1 MSFAEAEQ
9 ARVRAHLLGAL
20 AALRDAPT
28 DHLDDTRRARRAALA
43 AHLAAYIAAGR
54 FPRNTTGLP
63 FTPVF
68 VDDLGTRC
76 AVAALLDATGGA
88 ALVHAV
94 ADTDNLARVHT
105 LAALPALRD
114 WLDAQGLTVDEAAGI
129 QPAYQARD
137 VVDWRPAV
145 AVVTEAAFGR
155 SEGTGA
161 HLALGVGAR
170 VGVRRRVHSQ
180 SVSGTVHYGAAA
192 LLAEYTRTVTVGD
205 GAAHQLALL
214 AQWEPA
220 GGTSDAQWY
229 LLAGPAAVLDPDTV
243 PGGAVG
249 GRAGVGFSLRGRTL
263 PWMGEAGLT
272 GLAQGG
278 GLTLRVGVTLGV
290 GW

>member
-1 MSFAEAEQ
+1 MSFAEAER
-9 ARVRAHLLGAL
+9 ARVRAHLQGAL

-28 DHLDDTRRARRAALA
+28 DHLDDTRRARRAVLA

-76 AVAALLDATGGA
+76 AVASMLDATGGA

-114 WLDAQGLTVDEAAGI
+114 WLDAQGLTVDEAARI

-155 SEGTGA
+155 SEATGA

-180 SVSGTVHYGAAA
+180 SVSGYGA
-192 LLAEYTRTVTVGD
+192 LRRR
-205 GAAHQLALL
+205 GAAGRVHAY
-214 AQWEPA
+214 
-220 GGTSDAQWY
+220 GHRGRR
-229 LLAGPAAVLDPDTV
+229 
-243 PGGAVG
+243 GGASARAARAVG
-249 GRAGVGFSLRGRTL
+249 ARGRHLGRAMVSARG
-263 PWMGEAGLT
+263 AC
-272 GLAQGG
+272 GG
-278 GLTLRVGVTLGV
+278 ARP
-290 GW
+290 